1 MNPQLLTRPAHRTEQ
16 GLSLLELII
25 AMALLSLLV
34 GMAVPVMDYTA
45 KRQRETELKA
55 SLRTLRTA
63 IDAFQRTA
71 LQGGFSMLES
81 DRWDEK
87 TRYPKKLEYLVEGM
101 KANSPDI
108 TKSSDAKTIHFL
120 RDIPTDPMT
129 NSKDW
134 GLRSTED
141 DPDSDSWG
149 GENIYDVY
157 TKSNG
162 TSLNGTAYKKW

>member
-1 MNPQLLTRPAHRTEQ
+1 MRPHRPTRQARRSEQ

-34 GMAVPVMDYTA
+34 GMAVPVIDYTA
-45 KRQRETELKA
+45 KRQREVELKA
-55 SLRTLRTA
+55 SLRTMRAA

-71 LQGGFSMLES
+71 IQGGFSMLES

-101 KANSPDI
+101 KVNSPDI
-108 TKSSDAKTIHFL
+108 TKAGDAKTIYFL
-120 RDIPTDPMT
+120 REIPYDPMT
-129 NSKDW
+129 KSRDW
-134 GLRSTED
+134 GMRSTED

-149 GENIYDVY
+149 GENIYDVF
-157 TKSNG
+157 TKSND
-162 TSLNGTAYKKW
+162 TALNGTPYKKW